1 MCNNITNHRQAEQK
15 QADLEGKIPEV
26 GAGFI
31 NLEEPARTID
41 EINITENE
49 KLEKIHARMVELEQ
63 INHKLL
69 AEIENRKQAEKAL
82 KEQQDFLRM
91 VIANAPLTLWALDA
105 KGVFTFSEGKLL
117 EKLGIKAGEEVGKS
131 VFEVYGHVPEIV
143 ENSRRALR
151 GEMFAATVEL
161 AGVAFE
167 SWYRPILNSSGE
179 VMAIIGAAFDITE
192 RKQIEENLR
201 ESERKNNGL
210 LSAIPDLIF
219 RMSREGRYLDIK
231 TPKNHQILM
240 PLEQQIGQNIYDVLP
255 KSVAEKRM
263 YYIERALSTGQLQV
277 FEYQLPFPDVYQ
289 RHYEARIAVSGDS
302 EVLTIVRDI
311 TERKYAQQ
319 ALQEAKDH
327 LQAVLDAVPGC
338 VSWVSSDLKYL
349 GVNSYLA
356 EIFQLPPESFIG
368 QEVGFLQAAGKLR
381 ELLENFFKSPNWEE
395 CQELETN
402 ISGEVRQHLV
412 FAQKYNEG
420 NMAVCVGV
428 DISNLKKAEAERIEA
443 EKKLRET
450 QERDRLLAE
459 IALRIH
465 QSLDLQE
472 ILQTTVDEVRHF
484 LQADRVYIGYLDE
497 NSDGRIVAESVLSG
511 FPSVLG
517 FVTASTL
524 YAGEIKPLFDSN
536 AVRVVNDISQVNVS
550 PYLQEFYDYYEIKAS
565 LTVRII
571 LDEEPFG
578 LLGVNQCATA
588 RNWELFEIELLE
600 RLATQVAI
608 AIKQAKLYKRLEEH
622 KEDLERQVTARTAEL
637 QERNQELLEL
647 NRLKDLFLHAVTHDL
662 RTPVMGSLLVL
673 NNLLNVGEVTEYLNS
688 VISVPSSILKRMSLG
703 CERQLKMINSL
714 LEVHA
719 SEVRG
724 ITLHCEPVCLE
735 DMMQNVLEDLQPLLT
750 KNQALLR
757 CEITPNLPLVMADA
771 GQLWRVL
778 ENLIVNAL
786 NHNPP
791 GLEINFT
798 ASLEENGEDF
808 SHPIIRCA
816 LKDNGVG
823 MTQEQCEKL
832 FDLYTRGSN
841 MRRSMGL
848 GLGLYLCRQIITAHQ
863 GEIGAISNPGAGA
876 TFWFTLPVCTDTFWR
891 RFDC

>member
-1 MCNNITNHRQAEQK
+1 MCSNMANDRQAEQK
-15 QADLEGKIPEV
+15 PTDLKNKITEIECIEHANF
-26 GAGFI
+26 AGNEDI
-31 NLEEPARTID
+31 ENNVYVRVAALEEANAR
-41 EINITENE
+41 
-49 KLEKIHARMVELEQ
+49 
-63 INHKLL
+63 LL
-69 AEIENRKQAEKAL
+69 AEIERRKQAEQAL
-82 KEQQDFLRM
+82 KEQQEFLRM

-105 KGVFTFSEGKLL
+105 NGVFTFSEGKLL

-131 VFEVYGHVPEIV
+131 VFEVYRQVPEIV

-151 GEMFAATVEL
+151 GETFAATVEL
-161 AGVAFE
+161 AGLAFE
-167 SWYRPILNSSGE
+167 SWYRPVLNNRGE
-179 VMAIIGAAFDITE
+179 VIAVIGAAFDITD
-192 RKQIEENLR
+192 RKQMEEDLR
-201 ESERKNNGL
+201 ESERKNSSL

-219 RMSREGRYLDIK
+219 RMSRDGTYLDIK
-231 TPKNHQILM
+231 APKNSQLLM
-240 PLEQQIGQNIYDVLP
+240 AVEQQIGQNIYDVLP
-255 KSVAEKRM
+255 RPVAEKRM
-263 YYIERALSTGQLQV
+263 YYLERALSTGQLQV

-349 GVNSYLA
+349 GVNGYLA
-356 EIFQLPPESFIG
+356 DIFKLSPESFMG

-381 ELLENFFKSPNWEE
+381 ELLADFFKSSNWEY
-395 CQELETN
+395 CQEIETN
-402 ISGEVRQHLV
+402 ISGEARQHLV
-412 FAQKYNEG
+412 FAQKYNSG
-420 NMAVCVGV
+420 KMAVCVGV
-428 DISNLKKAEAERIEA
+428 DISKLKKAEAERMKA
-443 EKKLRET
+443 EIKLRET
-450 QERDRLLAE
+450 QEHDRLLAE

-497 NSDGRIVAESVLSG
+497 NADGRIVAESVLSG
-511 FPSVLG
+511 FPSVLD

-524 YAGEIKPLFDSN
+524 YREEIKPLFDSN
-536 AVRVVNDISQVNVS
+536 SVRVVNDISLANFS
-550 PYLQEFYDYYEIKAS
+550 HYLAEFYDKYQIKAS

-578 LLGVNQCATA
+578 LLGVNQCAAA
-588 RNWELFEIELLE
+588 RNWEVFEIELLE

-608 AIKQAKLYKRLEEH
+608 AIKQAKLYKKLENH
-622 KEDLERQVTARTAEL
+622 KDDLERQVTARTAEL
-637 QERNQELLEL
+637 QERNQELQEL

-673 NNLLNVGEVTEYLNS
+673 NNLLNLGEINGALSS
-688 VISVPSSILKRMSLG
+688 VISVPSSILKRMKQG
-703 CERQLKMINSL
+703 AERQLKMINSL

-719 SEVRG
+719 TEVRG
-724 ITLHCEPVCLE
+724 MRLQCEPVCLRE
-735 DMMQNVLEDLQPLLT
+735 MMQNILEDLQPLLLE
-750 KNQALLR
+750 NQALLR
-757 CEITPNLPLVMADA
+757 CEISPNLPLVMADSA
-771 GQLWRVL
+771 QLWRVF

-786 NHNPP
+786 KHNPP
-791 GLEINFT
+791 GLELSFT
-798 ASLEENGEDF
+798 AICEGGESNFDGQ
-808 SHPIIRCA
+808 IIRCA

-848 GLGLYLCRQIITAHQ
+848 GLGLYLCRQIIAAHQ
-863 GEIGAISNPGAGA
+863 GEIGAISTPGAGA
-876 TFWFTLPVCTDTFWR
+876 TFWFTLPVFKP
-891 RFDC
+891 